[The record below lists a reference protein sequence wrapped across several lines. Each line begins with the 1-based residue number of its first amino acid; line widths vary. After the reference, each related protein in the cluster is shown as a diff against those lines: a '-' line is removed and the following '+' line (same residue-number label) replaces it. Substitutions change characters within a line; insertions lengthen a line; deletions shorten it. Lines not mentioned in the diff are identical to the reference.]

1 MSSLPSCLRFQF
13 AMLAFASLLGASIV
27 PAHGADGWPWNS
39 PLNPSEASADDEQP
53 EWLQWIAS
61 SSSTSSSSSYSFWS
75 GWTTPKMPT
84 WSSSKP
90 NSFKSYSPRK
100 TTWQKF
106 QDGSK
111 RAWRKTLDVL
121 DPYPDP
127 KPPSASSNSKNNWMS
142 SWGQSKEKKINSVPD
157 FLKQESPR

>member
-1 MSSLPSCLRFQF
+1 MSSLPFCLRFQVSL
-13 AMLAFASLLGASIV
+13 LAFASLLGASNV
-27 PAHGADGWPWNS
+27 HAQGADGWPWSNS
-39 PLNPSEASADDEQP
+39 PISAAGSADDDQP

-61 SSSTSSSSSYSFWS
+61 SSSSTSNTSFWS

-111 RAWRKTLDVL
+111 RAWRKTLDIL
-121 DPYPDP
+121 DPYPEP

-142 SWGQSKEKKINSVPD
+142 GWGQPKEKKINSVPD